1 MKKINKVY
9 TDNLKLYVIV
19 FFTIFFI
26 PGCSVKTLGDIIKVD
41 QDIKP
46 ILPTLN
52 KSFNNA
58 VSISLSNPKLSRYQL
73 SPENLDDKHQ
83 VELIHGQGKTWM
95 YVNNLNAKPL
105 TFNEIVNVMNVK
117 YSKHFDSIKE
127 YELYKVSLQFKES
140 FVVYTRAF
148 RNNKNYILFN
158 LINNCTNFTKIDG
171 KCELSEVLEGSIE
184 IPYDNMDNT
193 DAEQELDDI
202 LYGVRF
208 DNGKKD
214 KDNYFDEL
222 NKLLRLELDEFM
234 HFNCNSESFRFDKEI
249 KNNQTYVY
257 LLALYDYDES
267 IGDKFDQDG
276 TKSKNDIEIITN
288 TLQLNFGI
296 TKENIHISKLNNAKE
311 VACEIYNYAE
321 KLNNTNKFII
331 YYSGHG
337 YAPDKQ
343 ADEKYVGAWLL
354 KDYKDIDDKVSGY
367 ISNYRLEKIL
377 KDTEVKESLVLSN
390 SCYSGTL
397 SSSDI
402 FTENT
407 HTSHSFSKIST
418 ALSSSKHDRP
428 TYVKSNNDGVSEFVT
443 DMNHSIENLVRNK
456 RTIIKGYDIYKE
468 MDRNND
474 NYSYGFFI
482 KGKNYSKKD
491 FTINVK

>member
-9 TDNLKLYVIV
+9 TDNLKSYIIV
-19 FFTIFFI
+19 LFIIFLI
-26 PGCSVKTLGDIIKVD
+26 TGCSVKTLGDIIKVD
-41 QDIKP
+41 KNIKP

-58 VSISLSNPKLSRYQL
+58 VSVSLSNPKLSRYQL

-83 VELIHGQGKTWM
+83 VELMYGQGKTWM

-234 HFNCNSESFRFDKEI
+234 HFNCNSESFRFDKKI

-257 LLALYDYDES
+257 LLALHGYNDS
-267 IGDKFDQDG
+267 VGDKFDPIG
-276 TKSKNDIEIITN
+276 IKSGNDIATITN

-311 VACEIYNYAE
+311 VACEIYNYAK

-343 ADEKYVGAWLL
+343 TKEKYIGAWLL
-354 KDYKDIDDKVSGY
+354 KDYKNTNNEVTGY

-397 SSSDI
+397 ASGGA
-402 FTENT
+402 FAENINK
-407 HTSHSFSKIST
+407 SHNSLKIST

-428 TYVKSNNDGVSEFVT
+428 TYVKFNNDGVSEFVT

-468 MDRNND
+468 MDENGD

-491 FTINVK
+491 FTINAK